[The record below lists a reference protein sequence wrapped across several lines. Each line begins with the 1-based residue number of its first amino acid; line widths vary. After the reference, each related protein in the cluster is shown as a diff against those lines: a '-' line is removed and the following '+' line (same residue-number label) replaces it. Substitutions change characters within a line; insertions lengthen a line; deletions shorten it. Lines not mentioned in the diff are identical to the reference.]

1 MNKLAKTI
9 LYGIGIGLSLVLT
22 IAIYLSRHNDQKSLV
37 SAGLVM
43 MYALLVIAIIAAFFM
58 AIKSIRNTATKG
70 KWTLLSVGVLV
81 VLIFLG
87 YLLDNHQ
94 IKEGYLQY
102 GISTEVKSGIIGGSL
117 IATWIVL
124 GIAVLFSI
132 YTAFTDF
139 KNRL

>member
-1 MNKLAKTI
+1 
-9 LYGIGIGLSLVLT
+9 
-22 IAIYLSRHNDQKSLV
+22 
-37 SAGLVM
+37 M
-43 MYALLVIAIIAAFFM
+43 MYVLLIIAIIAAFFM
-58 AIKSIRNTATKG
+58 AIKSIRNTASKG

-94 IKEGYLQY
+94 IKEAYLQY

-117 IATWIVL
+117 IASWIVL
-124 GIAVLFSI
+124 GIAIVFSI